1 MLHVPRKLGKMAQGS
16 NMTTYMW
23 QETSGTA
30 RHELLDS
37 QLHKVPPRLQSNN
50 GQRRLGD
57 LRLLREGM
65 VRERIITFKQG
76 RQRKVGVRGE
86 NTDFDLEMWLWNAG
100 VKPRKDIK
108 QEVKTYG
115 SGFQI
120 SGLEIQTQELRAAMK
135 FWRWMRLKN
144 TQAER
149 SRQA

>member
-1 MLHVPRKLGKMAQGS
+1 
-16 NMTTYMW
+16 MTGN
-23 QETSGTA
+23 QRGGGGTA

-86 NTDFDLEMWLWNAG
+86 NTDFDLEM
-100 VKPRKDIK
+100 
-108 QEVKTYG
+108 
-115 SGFQI
+115 
-120 SGLEIQTQELRAAMK
+120 
-135 FWRWMRLKN
+135 
-144 TQAER
+144 
-149 SRQA
+149 